1 MHFIN
6 GKVWLFLML
15 VVLAVSSFYLWQ
27 SGHKVKKAY
36 AGGRMVERM
45 SPEKIRSNFAA

>member
-15 VVLAVSSFYLWQ
+15 VVLAVSSLYLWQ
-27 SGHKVKKAY
+27 SGQRGRKVY
-36 AGGRMVERM
+36 AGDRIVEKV
-45 SPEKIRSNFAA
+45 SPETVRFKVAA